1 MYGFCRNRGIGR
13 KCQNQSSEVGKRLGD
28 TANDLEDWKTRIKEV
43 SIVKF
48 GLLRLAHLS
57 GVWLLQIAIANR
69 LPFLK
74 PATYVLS
81 RENRWISSANSGWE
95 PPPLKHSGAFQT
107 PEHLHVIKPRPR
119 FQQ

>member
-1 MYGFCRNRGIGR
+1 M
-13 KCQNQSSEVGKRLGD
+13 
-28 TANDLEDWKTRIKEV
+28 ANDLEDWKTRIKEV

-81 RENRWISSANSGWE
+81 TQVVRENHWIPSANSGWE
-95 PPPLKHSGAFQT
+95 LPPLKHSGAFQT
-107 PEHLHVIKPRPR
+107 PEHLHVIKPRPLDR
-119 FQQ
+119 KLDSNSE